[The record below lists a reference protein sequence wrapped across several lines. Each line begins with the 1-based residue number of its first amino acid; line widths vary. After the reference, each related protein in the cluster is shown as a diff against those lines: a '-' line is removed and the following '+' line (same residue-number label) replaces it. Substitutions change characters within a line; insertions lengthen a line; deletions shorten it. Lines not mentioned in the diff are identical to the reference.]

1 MHLLRIE
8 SRSID
13 GTAEAVDLSQSPAD
27 VVALSFTDTDLAVLA
42 AAWEAGRGT
51 LPSLRLASL
60 ASLRHPYSVDLYA
73 GKVLSKARFV
83 LVRLLGGMD
92 YWRYGVD
99 ELANLARSSGFHLAI
114 VPGDHR
120 IDERLDEAS
129 TLPAEALRRIGGY
142 FAAGGVENIAACLRF
157 AAGYFSPQ
165 PDAPAA
171 VPVPSFGFFECRPA
185 SWPSN
190 ASWPSKS
197 SWPGLSGPPIAAGA
211 GGGGPDKPGHDEI
224 GTALIVFYRA
234 AMLAADTAPV
244 TALAQALSA
253 RGFRVAAAY
262 VTSLKDETAATPL
275 RAHLAADRPDVILNL
290 TAFSARLDAGGSVLD
305 TAAAPVFQ
313 LALSG
318 GSQPQWTA
326 SQRGLGA
333 ADLAMNVVLPELD
346 GRIIA
351 GAISFKAE
359 TQRNAMLEF
368 TRLVHQPEAG
378 GIAYAADLAL
388 GWADL
393 ARTKRGDR
401 RLACILSDYPAKAGR
416 TGYAVGLDTPRS
428 VIAIADRLAREGYA
442 VEGLDDAPA
451 LAAALSGEHDRL
463 HSVMAGKGPPST
475 PSGLSASQGVDGGP
489 SATMTGLSVRDY
501 GRLLSTL
508 PAAFVAQIR
517 AAWGDPADDPAVRD
531 GMFHF
536 RIVRAGNLLIA
547 VQPDRGAAVHRK
559 TEYHDA
565 ALPPRHGYVAFY
577 LWLRMVERV
586 HAIIHCGTHG
596 TLEWLPGKATALSKS
611 CAPRAVLGP
620 VPLIYPF
627 IVNNPGEAAQAKR
640 RTAAVTIGHLTPPLT
655 VSGSHGAA
663 AELEGLF
670 DEYAEAQSLD
680 PRRATRLAELIMAHA
695 RDSGLAA
702 ESGVAPDED
711 PEAALPKLD
720 AWLCDLK
727 DMQIGDG
734 LHVFGQA
741 PERIGE
747 TAASL
752 AALTGSPQ
760 PDVEALIGSCAEA
773 EMRGLLAALDGRF
786 VPPGPAGA
794 PARGRIDVL
803 PTGRNL
809 YSVDPRA
816 VPTRTAWE
824 IGCRTAEA
832 LLTRHAQDHGEW
844 PQRIVLDLWGS
855 ATMRTGGDDLAQAFA
870 LLGVR
875 PRWDAGSSRVA
886 GFDILPLAVLNRP
899 RVDVTLRIS
908 GLFRDVFPAQIALF
922 DDVVREVAALDEA
935 PEDNPLA
942 ASVRSGWADTGR
954 RIFGAAPGA
963 YGIGLSRTLAEG
975 NWTDRDALGEA
986 YLKATSHAYGVNAE
1000 GVSAAPEF
1008 RSRVAEADAFVHVQ
1022 DMLGQDVLDSDAFAE
1037 HEGGFAAAAASL
1049 GNQPALYHADTT
1061 SPDRS
1066 RIRTVREE
1074 VARVLRA
1081 RATNPKWLAGQ
1092 MRHGYRGAA
1101 EIAQTVDNVC
1111 AYAALAGVVDD
1122 RQFDLLFDATIGD
1135 ETVRSFLTTANPAAA
1150 QAIAG
1155 QFAEAMRRGLW
1166 TTRRNAPAAVMAEMR
1181 MDVR

>member
-1 MHLLRIE
+1 
-8 SRSID
+8 
-13 GTAEAVDLSQSPAD
+13 
-27 VVALSFTDTDLAVLA
+27 
-42 AAWEAGRGT
+42 
-51 LPSLRLASL
+51 
-60 ASLRHPYSVDLYA
+60 
-73 GKVLSKARFV
+73 
-83 LVRLLGGMD
+83 
-92 YWRYGVD
+92 
-99 ELANLARSSGFHLAI
+99 
-114 VPGDHR
+114 
-120 IDERLDEAS
+120 
-129 TLPAEALRRIGGY
+129 
-142 FAAGGVENIAACLRF
+142 
-157 AAGYFSPQ
+157 
-165 PDAPAA
+165 
-171 VPVPSFGFFECRPA
+171 
-185 SWPSN
+185 
-190 ASWPSKS
+190 
-197 SWPGLSGPPIAAGA
+197 
-211 GGGGPDKPGHDEI
+211 
-224 GTALIVFYRA
+224 
-234 AMLAADTAPV
+234 MLAADTAPV
-244 TALAQALSA
+244 TALAQALSS
-253 RGFRVAAAY
+253 RGFRVAAVY
-262 VTSLKDETAATPL
+262 VTSLKDETAAVPL
-275 RAHLAADRPDVILNL
+275 RAHLAAYRPDVVLNL
-290 TAFSARLDAGGSVLD
+290 TAFSARVDAGGSVLD
-305 TAAAPVFQ
+305 TADAPVLQ

-318 GSQPQWTA
+318 GSQPQWAA
-326 SQRGLGA
+326 SQRGLGP

-368 TRLVHQPEAG
+368 TRLVHQPEPDG
-378 GIAYAADLAL
+378 VGFAADLAL

-393 ARTKRGDR
+393 ARTQRAER
-401 RLACILSDYPAKAGR
+401 RIACILSDYPAKAGR
-416 TGYAVGLDTPRS
+416 IGYAVGLDTPAS
-428 VIAIADRLAREGYA
+428 VFAIARRLAREGYA
-442 VEGLDDAPA
+442 VEPPEDAAA
-451 LAAALSGEHDRL
+451 LAAALSGVQNR
-463 HSVMAGKGPPST
+463 SPGVMAGEGPPST
-475 PSGLSASQGVDGGP
+475 PLPAAPPQAVHDGPPAGLS
-489 SATMTGLSVRDY
+489 LRDY
-501 GRLLSTL
+501 ESLLSAL

-517 AAWGDPADDPAVRD
+517 AAHGDPADDAAIRD
-531 GMFHF
+531 DMFCF

-547 VQPDRGAAVHRK
+547 VQPDRGSAAHRK
-559 TEYHDA
+559 TEYHG

-577 LWLRMVERV
+577 LWLRKIERV

-596 TLEWLPGKATALSKS
+596 TLEWLPGKATALSES

-655 VSGSHGAA
+655 ASGSHGAA

-695 RDSGLAA
+695 RDTGLAA
-702 ESGVAPDED
+702 ECGVAPGDD

-720 AWLCDLK
+720 SWLCDLK
-727 DMQIGDG
+727 DMPIGEG

-741 PERIGE
+741 PERIAE

-760 PDVEALIGSCAEA
+760 APVAELIESCAEA
-773 EMRGLLAALDGRF
+773 EMHGLLAALDGRF

-824 IGCRTAEA
+824 IGRRTAEA
-832 LLTRHAQDHGEW
+832 LLTRHAQDHGEF

-870 LLGVR
+870 LLGAR

-922 DDVVREVAALDEA
+922 DDLVREVAALEEA

-942 ASVRSGWADTGR
+942 ASVRAASADTGR

-963 YGIGLSRTLAEG
+963 YGIGLSRTLAKG
-975 NWTDRDALGEA
+975 DWTDRDALGAA
-986 YLKATSHAYGVNAE
+986 YLRATSHAYGVGSEATP
-1000 GVSAAPEF
+1000 AAPDF

-1022 DMLGQDVLDSDAFAE
+1022 DMPGQDVLDSDAFAE

-1061 SPDRS
+1061 SPERS
-1066 RIRTVREE
+1066 KIRTVREE

-1081 RATNPKWLAGQ
+1081 RAANPLWLAGQ

-1101 EIAQTVDNVC
+1101 EIAQTVDNLC

-1150 QAIAG
+1150 QAIAE
-1155 QFAEAMRRGLW
+1155 QFAQAIRRGLW

-1181 MDVR
+1181 MDGR

>member
-1 MHLLRIE
+1 MHLLRVE

-13 GTAEAVDLSQSPAD
+13 NTAEAVDLGQTPAD
-27 VVALSFTDTDLAVLA
+27 IVALSFTDTDLAVLA
-42 AAWEAGRGT
+42 AAWEAGRAT

-60 ASLRHPYSVDLYA
+60 AALRHPYSVDLYA
-73 GKVLSKARFV
+73 DKVLSKARFV

-92 YWRYGVD
+92 YWRYGID
-99 ELANLARSSGFHLAI
+99 ELATLARSAGLQLAI

-120 IDERLDEAS
+120 VDERLDEAS
-129 TLPAEALRRIGGY
+129 TLPPAALRRIWSY
-142 FAAGGVENIAACLRF
+142 FAAGGVENIGACLRF
-157 AAGYFSPQ
+157 VAGHLSPQ
-165 PDAPAA
+165 PEAPAPL
-171 VPVPSFGFFECRPA
+171 PVPPFGFFAAAQRPA
-185 SWPSN
+185 P
-190 ASWPSKS
+190 
-197 SWPGLSGPPIAAGA
+197 PGAPF
-211 GGGGPDKPGHDEI
+211 
-224 GTALIVFYRA
+224 ALIVFYRA
-234 AMLAADTAPV
+234 AMLAADTEPV
-244 TALAQALSA
+244 LALSA
-253 RGFRVAAAY
+253 ALSSRGFRVAAVY
-262 VTSLKDETAATPL
+262 VTSLKDEASAAAL
-275 RAHLAADRPDVILNL
+275 RPHLQADRPDVVVNL
-290 TAFSARLDAGGSVLD
+290 TAFSARLEGGGSVLD
-305 TAAAPVFQ
+305 VADAPVLQ
-313 LALSG
+313 VALSG
-318 GSQPQWTA
+318 GSHAQWAA
-326 SQRGLGA
+326 SQRGLGP
-333 ADLAMNVVLPELD
+333 ADMAMTVVLPELD
-346 GRIIA
+346 GRIIG

-359 TQRNAMLEF
+359 TPRNPMLEF
-368 TRLVHQPEAG
+368 TRLVHQPEPG
-378 GIAYAADLAL
+378 GIARAADLAL

-393 ARTKRGDR
+393 ARTRRADR

-416 TGYAVGLDTPRS
+416 TGYAVGLDTPAS
-428 VIAIADRLAREGYA
+428 VIAIAHRLAQEGYA
-442 VEGLDDAPA
+442 ASPPGDAA
-451 LAAALSGEHDRL
+451 DLATALSSGETTA
-463 HSVMAGKGPPST
+463 V
-475 PSGLSASQGVDGGP
+475 LSISE
-489 SATMTGLSVRDY
+489 Y
-501 GRLLSTL
+501 ERLLAGQ
-508 PAAFVAQIR
+508 PAGFAGQLR
-517 AAWGDPADDPAVRD
+517 GDPRDDPAVRG

-547 VQPDRGAAVHRK
+547 VQPDRGGIADRK
-559 TEYHDA
+559 TGYHDPL
-565 ALPPRHGYVAFY
+565 LPPRHGYVAFY
-577 LWLRMVERV
+577 LWVRLIERV
-586 HAIIHCGTHG
+586 HAVIHCGTHG
-596 TLEWLPGKATALSKS
+596 TMEWLPGKATALSDC

-655 VSGSHGAA
+655 AFGTHGAA

-680 PRRATRLAELIMAHA
+680 PRRAMRLAELIMAHA
-695 RDSGLAA
+695 CDSGLAA

-741 PERIGE
+741 PERIKE

-752 AALTGSPQ
+752 AARTGSQDPARL
-760 PDVEALIGSCAEA
+760 ERLIASCAEA

-786 VPPGPAGA
+786 VQPGPAGA

-824 IGCRTAEA
+824 IGRRTAEA
-832 LLTRHAQDHGEW
+832 LLTRHAQDHGDW

-875 PRWDAGSSRVA
+875 PRWDSGSSRVA
-886 GFDILPLAVLNRP
+886 GFDILPLALLNRP

-922 DDVVREVAALDEA
+922 DDAVREVAALEEA
-935 PEDNPLA
+935 PEDNPLS
-942 ASVRSGWADTGR
+942 ASVRADSADTGR

-975 NWTDRDALGEA
+975 DWTDRDALGEA
-986 YLKATSHAYGVNAE
+986 YLRATSHSYGVNPE
-1000 GVSAAPEF
+1000 GIPAAPDF
-1008 RSRVAEADAFVHVQ
+1008 RSRVEQADAFVHVQ
-1022 DMLGQDVLDSDAFAE
+1022 DMPGQDVLDSDAFAE
-1037 HEGGFAAAAASL
+1037 HEGGFAAAAAAL
-1049 GNQPALYHADTT
+1049 GARPALYHADTT
-1061 SPDRS
+1061 DPDRS

-1092 MRHGYRGAA
+1092 MRHGFRGAA

-1111 AYAALAGVVDD
+1111 AYAALAGLVDD

-1135 ETVRSFLTTANPAAA
+1135 AAVRTFLTSANPAAA
-1150 QAIAG
+1150 QAIAER
-1155 QFAEAMRRGLW
+1155 FAEAIARGLW
-1166 TTRRNAPAAVMAEMR
+1166 TTRRNAPASLIAEMR
-1181 MDVR
+1181 MGA